1 MFDVYLTTLTLE
13 IDVGQGA
20 ARTLS
25 ADIYVNIQV
34 NGNPTCLLGTSDARM
49 RGCEVQSFTLRCRMH
64 RCRLQTQNE
73 LSGVE
78 ISKRTTFLSSY
89 TDVCVTCNDLVAWKT
104 PRCDLPAWRHTGHHI
119 RPNSPLHVALGK
131 CGTRRVTCA
140 LQPVPPR
147 LATPFALLRH
157 RARFCP
163 SEGRPAWTLRP

>member
-1 MFDVYLTTLTLE
+1 MNT
-13 IDVGQGA
+13 
-20 ARTLS
+20 
-25 ADIYVNIQV
+25 QV
-34 NGNPTCLLGTSDARM
+34 NGNPTCLLETCDARMRGCEDARM
-49 RGCEVQSFTLRCRMH
+49 RGCEVKSFTRRCRIH
-64 RCRLQTQNE
+64 RCRLETQNE

-89 TDVCVTCNDLVAWKT
+89 TSYTDVCVTCNGLAAWKI

-140 LQPVPPR
+140 LQPEPPR

-163 SEGRPAWTLRP
+163 AEGRLAWTLRP